1 MNLIDIHAHLD
12 FKDYD
17 ADRAEV
23 IKRTQ
28 EAECGVINVGVDLET
43 NKAVI
48 KLAEENDLMWAT
60 VGAHPQNAAELS
72 GADWQELTKLA
83 AHDKV
88 VAIGECGLDY
98 FCLDE
103 NVQGPALNQV
113 KEKQRKIFEKQ
124 IELAVQL
131 DKPLMLHI
139 REAYDDVLEILKRFP
154 AARGNAH
161 FFAGNWEQTQKFL
174 GLGFTLSFTGVITF
188 ARNYDEVI
196 KSVPLDKIMAET
208 DSPFVAPIPYRGQR
222 NEPLYVA
229 EVVKKIAEIKGLRP
243 EVVTDQLLKNAHCN
257 YSLGLIS

>member
-1 MNLIDIHAHLD
+1 MKLVDIHAHLY

-23 IKRTQ
+23 IKRTR

-43 NKAVI
+43 SKVVI

-60 VGAHPQNAAELS
+60 VGAHPQDAGELS
-72 GADWQELTKLA
+72 EADWQELAKLV

-98 FCLDE
+98 FKRGGQITE
-103 NVQGPALNQV
+103 AE
-113 KEKQRKIFEKQ
+113 KESQKKMFEKQ

-131 DKPLMLHI
+131 DKPLMLHV
-139 REAYDDVLEILKRFP
+139 RDAYDDVLEILRCYS

-161 FFAGNWEQTQKFL
+161 FFAGNWEQAKQFL

-196 KSVPLDKIMAET
+196 KNMPLDKIMAET
-208 DSPFVAPIPYRGQR
+208 DSPFVAPIPHRGQR
-222 NEPLYVA
+222 NEPLYVS
-229 EVVKKIAEIKGLRP
+229 EVVKKIAEIKNLSP
-243 EVVTDQLLKNAHCN
+243 EIVLGQLLKNARCN
-257 YSLGLIS
+257 YNLGLIP